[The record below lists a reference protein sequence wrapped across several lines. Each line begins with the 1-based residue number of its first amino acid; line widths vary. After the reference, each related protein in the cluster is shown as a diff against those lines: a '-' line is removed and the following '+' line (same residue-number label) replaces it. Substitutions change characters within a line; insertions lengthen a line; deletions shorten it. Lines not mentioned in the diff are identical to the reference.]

1 MSLMG
6 TLGKV
11 AMGVIVAKG
20 VGKVMNGGLSG
31 GSSSGGGLGGMLG
44 GLMGGNSAQSGGGLG
59 GMLGQLTGGGNQ
71 QSGGGLGGML
81 GQLTGGGAQQQG
93 GGLGGL
99 LGSVMGGAGGAGAAG
114 GLGGLMA
121 GLSGQGQSGTGGL
134 GGLLS
139 QLGGAT
145 APTQGSQPD
154 FGSMFNSALQ
164 GEEPEQV
171 SQQDEEN
178 AAVLLRAMISAAK
191 ADGELDAEEQAKIT
205 EHLGDVSEEE
215 TEFVRN
221 ELAAPLDL
229 DGLVAS
235 VPSGLEQQVY
245 LMSLMSIT
253 LDTKEE
259 AVYLDALRQGLNI
272 SEQAS
277 NDIHTQ
283 LGAPT
288 LYG

>member
-20 VGKVMNGGLSG
+20 VGKVMGGGS
-31 GSSSGGGLGGMLG
+31 SSSGGGLGGMLG
-44 GLMGGNSAQSGGGLG
+44 GLMGGNSAGASSGGLG
-59 GMLGQLTGGGNQ
+59 GLLGQLTGGNSQ

-93 GGLGGL
+93 GGGLGGL
-99 LGSVMGGAGGAGAAG
+99 LGSVLGGGAGGAGAAG

-121 GLSGQGQSGTGGL
+121 GLSGQGGSGGL
-134 GGLLS
+134 GGLLG

-145 APTQGSQPD
+145 APTQGSTPD
-154 FGSMFNSALQ
+154 FGSMFNDAMQ
-164 GEEPEQV
+164 GKEPEQV

-178 AAVLLRAMISAAK
+178 AAILLRAMISAAK
-191 ADGELDAEEQAKIT
+191 ADGELDADEQAKIT
-205 EHLGDVSEEE
+205 EHLGEVSEEE
-215 TEFVRN
+215 ANFVRT
-221 ELAAPLDL
+221 ELAAPMDL
-229 DGLVAS
+229 QGLISS

-259 AVYLDALRQGLNI
+259 AVYLDALRQGLNL

-277 NDIHTQ
+277 NEIHEK